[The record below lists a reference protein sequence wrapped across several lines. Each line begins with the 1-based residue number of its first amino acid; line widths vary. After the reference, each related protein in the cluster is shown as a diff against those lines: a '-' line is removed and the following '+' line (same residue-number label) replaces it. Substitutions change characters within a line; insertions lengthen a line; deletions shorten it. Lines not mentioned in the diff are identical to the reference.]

1 MVTISLVR
9 YWFTQCS
16 RGVHMCA
23 WCYKVLVPSMYWN
36 SIVHWRSPSEAL
48 SCLLKHIIAF
58 SSKKYLSLRD
68 FMQNVCEL
76 NICGFHMNNLIQH
89 PSVRDLCLLN
99 RIQLFGPN
107 RIQLFGPFPCS
118 GLSLTDH
125 TRHVYS
131 LPLALRSCLCD
142 LGVTSCY
149 LLSSTSFSWMRE
161 VAHWHPKSPE
171 NGVSRVASRCSQVIA
186 SVLVL

>member
-1 MVTISLVR
+1 M
-9 YWFTQCS
+9 FP
-16 RGVHMCA
+16 
-23 WCYKVLVPSMYWN
+23 WCTYVCMFYKVLVPSMYWN

-99 RIQLFGPN
+99 RIQLFV
-107 RIQLFGPFPCS
+107 PFPWS
-118 GLSLTDH
+118 GLSLIDSNTGY
-125 TRHVYS
+125 VYS
-131 LPLALRSCLCD
+131 LPLGLCSCRVCD
-142 LGVTSCY
+142 LGVMSCY
-149 LLSSTSFSWMRE
+149 LLFSKSFSWMRE

-171 NGVSRVASRCSQVIA
+171 NGVSRVASRCSQVLA